1 MGLGKIDRRILFD
14 IANAIREQ
22 NGSQQFYKPVDFA
35 NAVKALNGIK
45 SGSGYKNPFRGEL
58 DGYLQPT
65 VFEELANAIREQ
77 NGETVRYKPSA
88 MAAAIRALSWAN
100 PASPYAVL
108 FEDGCFW
115 LGRFDSAPKNH
126 GATKG
131 SWPLQT
137 GGYENYRDRP
147 WYDTRKSMTFVEI
160 DATLKGTGVTSARYL
175 FEGMVALERVYG
187 FENLSEITDFT
198 NTFNGCMR
206 LESIFATSFDSGK
219 IVSASGVFS
228 GCNRLVGESGYC
240 PSSTEG
246 IAGMTFGEKGV
257 LCHSEDNDPRFWV
270 WGALYSDG
278 VVEIGNDEPVDD
290 GARTITAKSRICAQ
304 AQYNAVRATP
314 WGPYSSRVKSIKIL
328 QMTMPAGMVWN
339 TNYWFYGCS
348 NVTAVTGLGNLQ
360 RVGSMRYTFYN
371 CKMMQKLD
379 LRGLASAYLTSLF
392 YTFNTCSMLE
402 TILVDPNWVL
412 PSGISWASV
421 PGSQTFGNCSKLVG
435 GAGTAWS
442 SSKVTGAMAV
452 IDTATVRGY
461 LTAG

>member
-1 MGLGKIDRRILFD
+1 
-14 IANAIREQ
+14 
-22 NGSQQFYKPVDFA
+22 
-35 NAVKALNGIK
+35 
-45 SGSGYKNPFRGEL
+45 
-58 DGYLQPT
+58 
-65 VFEELANAIREQ
+65 
-77 NGETVRYKPSA
+77 
-88 MAAAIRALSWAN
+88 
-100 PASPYAVL
+100 
-108 FEDGCFW
+108 
-115 LGRFDSAPKNH
+115 
-126 GATKG
+126 
-131 SWPLQT
+131 
-137 GGYENYRDRP
+137 
-147 WYDTRKSMTFVEI
+147 MTFVEI

-187 FENLSEITDFT
+187 FENLSEVTDFS
-198 NTFNGCMR
+198 NAFNGCMR
-206 LESIFATSFDSGK
+206 LESIFATSFDSSK
-219 IVSASGVFS
+219 IISASGVFS

-278 VVEIGNDEPVDD
+278 VAEIGNDEPVDD

-314 WGPYSSRVKSIKIL
+314 WGPYSSRVKSVKIL

-348 NVTAVTGLGNLQ
+348 NVTAMTGLGNLR

-379 LRGLASAYLTSLF
+379 LRGLASTYLTSLF

-402 TILVDPNWVL
+402 TVLVDPNWAL